1 MLVGL
6 GRRYLYV
13 RYDPR
18 GCGLSDRRAAVA
30 ADLDPGP
37 TAYADYAATRDRL
50 TLPILTLGDEVAA
63 MNWGE
68 ERISTLLRELNVAME

>member
-6 GRRYLYV
+6 GRRYRYV

-37 TAYADYAATRDRL
+37 TAYADYAARRAR
-50 TLPILTLGDEVAA
+50 PAHSSEILTLGDEVAA

-68 ERISTLLRELNVAME
+68 ARNGSRPSCAS